1 MATVLSSHTAVDI
14 DFFLGQELAASCIWA
29 VDLLVKSG
37 GKICLSLNQLRM
49 KFLDNFFSAAN
60 LTTASPSSK
69 FHVWRE
75 SRELAWWERNK

>member
-14 DFFLGQELAASCIWA
+14 DFFLGQELAGSCIWA

-37 GKICLSLNQLRM
+37 GKIGLRLNQLRM
-49 KFLDNFFSAAN
+49 KFLDNFLAASN
-60 LTTASPSSK
+60 LKIASPTSK

-75 SRELAWWERNK
+75 SR